1 MGVVSVCV
9 VCESGFVC
17 LCVWCVCVE
26 CGVCVFVC
34 MLCVCL
40 WCVFGVCVVCDVG
53 NTNILLL
60 GTQNNI
66 VCLKV

>member
-9 VCESGFVC
+9 VCESVFVC

-40 WCVFGVCVVCDVG
+40 FVQAYISKYRVSKT
-53 NTNILLL
+53 TNKAIKQCSF
-60 GTQNNI
+60 TS
-66 VCLKV
+66 